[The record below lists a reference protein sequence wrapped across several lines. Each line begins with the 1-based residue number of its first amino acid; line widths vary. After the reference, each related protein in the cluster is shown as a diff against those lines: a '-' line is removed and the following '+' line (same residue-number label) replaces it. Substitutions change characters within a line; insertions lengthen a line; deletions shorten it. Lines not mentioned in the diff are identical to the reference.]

1 MTAISSQAA
10 VHAVDL
16 AELRRCLG
24 SFVTGVTVMTVL
36 DEEGNPLGMTAN
48 SFTSLSL
55 DPPLIVWSLRLNS
68 SSMPAYE
75 KAHRFVVNILAQ
87 DQIDISNRFAKSA
100 PDRFN
105 GIPFKPGIAGVPL
118 IDGCASYLECKL
130 EASYPGG
137 DHLLF
142 VGRVE
147 RIQLSE
153 RKPLAFGGGRYMVVH
168 PYDNKSS
175 DGMASEHVATLNAI
189 HLARPCLEDI
199 HRDTGKTVGL
209 GVWGNMGP
217 TMIWWIEAR
226 RPLELRLRFGLVV
239 PLLGS
244 ATGKIFAAYSNPELI
259 NSLVEAEIEAGRKN
273 NATSLTSH
281 DEVQQHL
288 ALVRERRC
296 ATISDLIMPDIHDK
310 GVHAVSVPVFD
321 AAGAIVLALTMMDDA
336 TEFQDSDKAVVVL
349 KAEAL
354 ILSKRLGYRG

>member
-1 MTAISSQAA
+1 MTAISTQADLPS
-10 VHAVDL
+10 VDPD
-16 AELRRCLG
+16 ELRRCLG
-24 SFVTGVTVMTVL
+24 SFVTGVTVMTAL
-36 DEEGNPLGMTAN
+36 DEDGNLVGMTAN

-68 SSMPAYE
+68 SSMPIYK

-87 DQIDISNRFAKSA
+87 DQIDISNRFSKSA

-105 GIPFKPGIAGVPL
+105 GIPFKTGIAGVPL

-199 HRDTGKTVGL
+199 NRDTGKTVGL

-244 ATGKIFAAYSNPELI
+244 ATGKIFAAYSNSELI